1 MKVLP
6 RSPSFRSTLL
16 LIGCVAIGGCGF
28 TQSKQDAEKVL
39 ARHFQAV
46 ATNGYDSAIG
56 DYGAQFF
63 QKTTKDEWS
72 ETLARLNGKLGGF
85 QGYSVDGWRVFKNA
99 STSGAGTTVSLHCL
113 VTYSRYAA
121 TESFTLFKGTSDSD
135 YRIVGHA
142 INSDGFLKE

>member
-1 MKVLP
+1 MKTLT
-6 RSPSFRSTLL
+6 RSLLFRSTLL
-16 LIGCVAIGGCGF
+16 LIGCVAIGGCGL

-46 ATNGYDSAIG
+46 ATNGYDSAMG

-72 ETLARLNGKLGGF
+72 KTLARLSGKLGAF
-85 QGYSVDGWRVFKNA
+85 QGYSVGGWQVFKNA
-99 STSGAGTTVSLHCL
+99 GTFGAGTTVSLKCQ
-113 VTYSRYAA
+113 VTYAKYPA

-135 YRIVGHA
+135 YKIVGHS

>member
-1 MKVLP
+1 MKTLT
-6 RSPSFRSTLL
+6 RSLLFRSTLL
-16 LIGCVAIGGCGF
+16 LIGCVAIGGCGL

-56 DYGAQFF
+56 DYSAQFF

-85 QGYSVDGWRVFKNA
+85 QGYSVDGWRVFKIA
-99 STSGAGTTVSLHCL
+99 STSGAGTTLSLHCL
-113 VTYSRYAA
+113 FIFNGSAT
-121 TESFTLFKGTSDSD
+121 TESF
-135 YRIVGHA
+135 
-142 INSDGFLKE
+142 